1 MKFLLNSWYAA
12 AWSNELHDQLLQR
25 TLLELPVLL
34 YRDPAGDAVAIG
46 NRCPHRFAPLGR
58 GRLVAGTVECG
69 YHGMRFA
76 ASGACVF
83 IPGEEGRIAANL
95 RVPAYATEE
104 RDGIIWI
111 WLGSGTP
118 DRARIP
124 DLSDRL
130 ASPAFCHVTGSM
142 LVRANYE
149 LLADN
154 LIDPSH
160 GQFLHGALLKRDGFF
175 DVPHVVRQEG
185 TTISSERVI
194 PDVEAPAAY
203 APYLPDPSARVDWFT
218 RAQWDPPGIF
228 RLDNGVTPVGKSR
241 DEGVRRCGVHL
252 LTPET
257 ETSTHYFY
265 AAVRNYLLGDAK
277 ADEAS
282 RVWQHTVFD
291 EQDRPMLEAIQ
302 EMMGTQSFASLH
314 PALVSADQ
322 PAMRIRATMRRLI
335 AEQHDAEASGRS
347 NREAVEGFLREASE
361 VTA

>member
-1 MKFLLNSWYAA
+1 MTFLLNSWYSA
-12 AWSNELHDQLLQR
+12 AWSNELLDQPLGR

-34 YRDPAGDAVAIG
+34 YRDPSGKAVAIG
-46 NRCPHRFAPLGR
+46 NRCPHRFAPLDR
-58 GRLVAGTVECG
+58 GRLIDGAIECA
-69 YHGMRFA
+69 YHGMRFDT
-76 ASGACVF
+76 SGACIL
-83 IPGEEGRIAANL
+83 IPSEDGRIAANM
-95 RVPAYATEE
+95 RVPAYSTEE
-104 RDGIIWI
+104 RDGVIWI
-111 WLGSGTP
+111 WLGDRTP
-118 DRARIP
+118 DRSLIP

-130 ASPAFCHVTGSM
+130 SSPAFCHVTGSM

-175 DVPHVVRQEG
+175 DVPHQIRQEG

-194 PDVEAPAAY
+194 PNVEAPAAY
-203 APYLPDPSARVDWFT
+203 AQYLPDPSARVDWFT

-228 RLDNGVTPVGKSR
+228 RLDNGVTPAGKSR

-277 ADEAS
+277 VDEAS

-302 EMMGTQSFASLH
+302 QMMGSASFASLN
-314 PALVSADQ
+314 PVLVSTDQ
-322 PAMRIRATMRRLI
+322 PAMRIRSTMRRLI
-335 AEQHDAEASGRS
+335 AEQHQAVRS
-347 NREAVEGFLREASE
+347 AVG
-361 VTA
+361 